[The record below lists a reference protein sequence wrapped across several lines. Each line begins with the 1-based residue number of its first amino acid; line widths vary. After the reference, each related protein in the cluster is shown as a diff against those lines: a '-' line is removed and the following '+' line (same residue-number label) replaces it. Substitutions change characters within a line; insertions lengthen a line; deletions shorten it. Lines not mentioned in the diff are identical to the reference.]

1 MAYVYTVPSEHGIKL
16 DGSAAEQKGIFDWKQ
31 SCLQLNLKDEG

>member
-16 DGSAAEQKGIFDWKQ
+16 DVSVAEQKRIFDWKKT
-31 SCLQLNLKDEG
+31 CLQLKLKGEG